1 MCPIGPGI
9 VSGVDP
15 REQTLRTYRNGELV
29 QEANIGEELLWGPDY
44 MIADLAR
51 HITLM
56 PGDIVLT
63 GPPAIP
69 VLWRS
74 VTPSKLKLRNWE
86 GCPAPSPAGRVR
98 GRKQDINP
106 PTAMRSGA
114 SRWVTTIECQT
125 VSKTITGEH
134 QDHCRRKRPHENR
147 NCWRRGNRTL
157 AGRSTCHPAAPFLC
171 WPEARH

>member
-1 MCPIGPGI
+1 MPHRAEV

-63 GPPAIP
+63 GTCHS
-69 VLWRS
+69 RS
-74 VTPSKLKLRNWE
+74 LEIGDTIEVEITETGKD
-86 GCPAPSPAGRVR
+86 CPAPSQAGRVR
-98 GRKQDINP
+98 GRKQDISP
-106 PTAMRSGA
+106 PTAMRSARSAG
-114 SRWVTTIECQT
+114 VTTIECQT

-134 QDHCRRKRPHENR
+134 QDHCIRKRLRKSELLA
-147 NCWRRGNRTL
+147 RGQSDSGWQVDL
-157 AGRSTCHPAAPFLC
+157 PAPAAPFLC
-171 WPEARH
+171 WPEARR